1 MKPLFFAPVLV
12 LALSACST
20 TVSPSG
26 GTTELAPLL
35 MANQPGDGSMSCEQI
50 SAEIDNMNL
59 MIAEA
64 EQASAN
70 AEASGA
76 AAGAA
81 TGAAVNAALYSGA
94 LGRVPGL
101 GFAANAAGG
110 LAQQQAQAQAE
121 RQAENARRAELR
133 RTALTGI
140 SAGKG
145 C

>member
-1 MKPLFFAPVLV
+1 MKHLILAPA
-12 LALSACST
+12 LAVALAACST
-20 TVSPSG
+20 TVGASG
-26 GTTELAPLL
+26 ETADLAPLL
-35 MANQPGDGSMSCEQI
+35 VANQPGDGEMSCEQI
-50 SAEIDNMNL
+50 SAEIDKMNL
-59 MIAEA
+59 LIVEA

-81 TGAAVNAALYSGA
+81 SGAAVNAALYSGA

-110 LAQQQAQAQAE
+110 LAQQQAKAQAE